1 MKKFAKDKL
10 QELRSKDHSSVR
22 YKRRKQQEEEDE
34 EYLKDE
40 IKHLKELG
48 RLEELD
54 APINK
59 LQ

>member
-10 QELRSKDHSSVR
+10 QELRNKDHSAIR
-22 YKRRKQQEEEDE
+22 YKKRKQQEEDDE
-34 EYLKDE
+34 QYLKDE
-40 IKHLKELG
+40 IKHLKELH
-48 RLEELD
+48 RVEELD